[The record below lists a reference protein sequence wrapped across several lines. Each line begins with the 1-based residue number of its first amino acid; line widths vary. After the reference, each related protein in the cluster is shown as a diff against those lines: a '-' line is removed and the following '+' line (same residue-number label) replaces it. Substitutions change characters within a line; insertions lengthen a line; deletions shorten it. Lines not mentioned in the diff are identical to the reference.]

1 MINKYKNKENL
12 YDFQSI
18 PVGYKFVDSQRSIGY
33 TTRTAIADL
42 TDNSEDANATKISI
56 YLESPSVEAEEIF
69 IADNGTGMSEE
80 VLYGSYKLGYDRP
93 RVGTEQGKF
102 GVGGTLSCL
111 SIASEKTTI
120 TRDKNGIYAR
130 SYDLDQIKEYDKW
143 GSSVV
148 EVTEDMIKQFDH
160 YVGAK
165 TGTLIILSNLDKLSN
180 KNISKIK
187 NDLKNHLSGVYCEKI
202 GPEFSIEVNGDIVE
216 AWDPLC
222 WYDKNVERLV
232 DEKIEGT
239 NIRIRVADVS
249 GVTVKAR
256 KSLTKHDGGYV
267 FRCQRLI
274 ESRIVNDD
282 VWTSLWSRAAR
293 YRDCRWAVFFDAED
307 DDIMG
312 TTSQKNTVNPRQ
324 AIHDKIGN
332 IVMPYAKQLADRRE
346 KRDVKVTEQQAQ
358 KDLDFLSS
366 VANKVA
372 DKKTVTFEASSGN
385 KNKSNIINIK
395 EKIIQE
401 SDLNIPKFVLK
412 EASLGKAGEVVIIRP
427 NDDQS
432 ESHSL
437 ICMNTDHPYM
447 VNHWSKGSKEVRD
460 CVSTWLISFALTL
473 QAQPDN
479 DDCSMEDLRSGMS
492 NMLRQITRDLDKQ

>member
-216 AWDPLC
+216 
-222 WYDKNVERLV
+222 E
-232 DEKIEGT
+232 
-239 NIRIRVADVS
+239 
-249 GVTVKAR
+249 
-256 KSLTKHDGGYV
+256 
-267 FRCQRLI
+267 
-274 ESRIVNDD
+274 
-282 VWTSLWSRAAR
+282 
-293 YRDCRWAVFFDAED
+293 
-307 DDIMG
+307 
-312 TTSQKNTVNPRQ
+312 
-324 AIHDKIGN
+324 
-332 IVMPYAKQLADRRE
+332 
-346 KRDVKVTEQQAQ
+346 
-358 KDLDFLSS
+358 
-366 VANKVA
+366 
-372 DKKTVTFEASSGN
+372 
-385 KNKSNIINIK
+385 
-395 EKIIQE
+395 
-401 SDLNIPKFVLK
+401 
-412 EASLGKAGEVVIIRP
+412 
-427 NDDQS
+427 
-432 ESHSL
+432 
-437 ICMNTDHPYM
+437 
-447 VNHWSKGSKEVRD
+447 
-460 CVSTWLISFALTL
+460 
-473 QAQPDN
+473 
-479 DDCSMEDLRSGMS
+479 
-492 NMLRQITRDLDKQ
+492 